1 MDTLSD
7 EFKVQGHH
15 TQPHLKGLTN
25 VFMFIQFEE
34 DTTYSC
40 IDIEANV

>member
-15 TQPHLKGLTN
+15 TQPHLKGS
-25 VFMFIQFEE
+25 FEE